1 MRKWHDG
8 HNKGMEFR
16 CFVSGRTL
24 LGIVQKDDTATYP
37 FLEDKNLLGTIF
49 ERINELLDTQ
59 AKQALQPLDSFILD
73 VYIDIAPRH
82 KVWVQDISPYIP
94 HVERLSSEL
103 LHWEEIE
110 ELEK

>member
-16 CFVSGRTL
+16 CFVSGGTL

-59 AKQALQPLDSFILD
+59 VKQAL
-73 VYIDIAPRH
+73 
-82 KVWVQDISPYIP
+82 
-94 HVERLSSEL
+94 
-103 LHWEEIE
+103 
-110 ELEK
+110 